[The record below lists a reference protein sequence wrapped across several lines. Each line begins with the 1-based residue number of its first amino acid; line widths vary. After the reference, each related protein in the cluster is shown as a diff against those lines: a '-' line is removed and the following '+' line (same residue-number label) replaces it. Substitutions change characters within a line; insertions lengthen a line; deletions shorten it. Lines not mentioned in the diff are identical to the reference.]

1 MAATG
6 NGGGREG
13 LIDDLKLVIRDAEDL
28 LRSTDKHMDEGY
40 QVARARFES
49 TLGDARANLS
59 ELEQQ
64 LVEGAREA
72 VQQADEYVREHPW
85 QAIGAGAVV
94 GLIAGLLLG
103 RRQ

>member
-1 MAATG
+1 MAASG
-6 NGGGREG
+6 NGNAREG
-13 LIDDLKLVIRDAEDL
+13 LLDDLKLVMRDAEDL
-28 LRSTDKHMDEGY
+28 LRSTGQHVDQGY
-40 QVARARFES
+40 RQARAR
-49 TLGDARANLS
+49 LGSSLGEARENLS

-103 RRQ
+103 RR